1 MLSRAAKGEARRLA
15 EEMDL
20 AGIRRALR
28 LSQDELAQT
37 LQVGQDSVA
46 KLEKRADM
54 YVSTLRRVIEA
65 MGGELEIVALSRPRR
80 GDQEF
85 PRSFRAR
92 ACIGAMAAFRAARR
106 RATPQSS

>member
-1 MLSRAAKGEARRLA
+1 MLSRAAKAEARRLA

-37 LQVGQDSVA
+37 LQVGQGSVA

-54 YVSTLRRVIEA
+54 YVSTLRRVIET
-65 MGGELEIVALSRPRR
+65 MGGELEIVARFSDHAVEIRNFRDLSER
-80 GDQEF
+80 G
-85 PRSFRAR
+85 PA
-92 ACIGAMAAFRAARR
+92 
-106 RATPQSS
+106 